1 MCFDELIGHS
11 PDIYFTVWSDSMAAQ
26 HNKRPHVAEFPD
38 AESSTDPDQKI
49 KKLKRR
55 VSIATFDKW
64 KRQFDDQYQTLRWLQ
79 CDKDT
84 TDYTV
89 TVLWCEVCRK
99 YSDQIRTMRN
109 FSSAWVNGSANQ
121 RNSNIVDHAK
131 SEQHAAAMARMRAD
145 AGEPPDEEKVVFVVE
160 NAAFL
165 ASFPVMDGKETEKM
179 KRKFQIC
186 YMMAREGLPFNKYV
200 PLHNLQELHGV
211 DLGPSYKTNNSAQV
225 FTNYIAKSQR
235 RSFQSIFVEKHF
247 FSFMF
252 HRSTSAASK
261 GSAIVLL
268 HCLMKNDLTKEINCC
283 CRYLNVVNLTN
294 KYESEMTTCLGVS
307 LGRLGVNVLSKDG
320 TLNAMTQPTLVGGS
334 SDRANDEDDQ
344 SMKAEMQSTFPW
356 LFWSWSFAH
365 QLELACKSSF
375 TSSLYEEMNDLLI
388 HLYSLCNKSPQK
400 THQLLPIVED
410 LKEVFY
416 FPETEDPVPVHNQG
430 TRWVNHKRKVL
441 QRIVD
446 RFGVYCT
453 HLHSMTNDPSLEA
466 TDQAKLKSFHQRWAQ
481 GKFLVG
487 CAMYIDVLKAPSLLS
502 LSLQDSETDLIS
514 GIKLILKATQ
524 TLHSLK
530 ETNVQEWPAI
540 MTILAAI
547 TEKGNSKSYQSVIL
561 ADLTNTMIS
570 QYSAMAQADLRALDG
585 KLKDW
590 LVWSDT
596 KLLDSILSFLDTRC
610 WTTLTVNTTSSI
622 INDNTAVNGGHC
634 NGETTAKC
642 KSDYNKKVTEIKSA
656 VAYIVGIFRE
666 PLEAKGADLCSI
678 NDELEEMFSFCTN
691 YVDVLA
697 EDYKKIW
704 YKLFSA
710 HDSQKW
716 CNVLLIS
723 ELLFSLP
730 FANSKVEQAL
740 LTLNLIKTECH
751 PALTDTVLN
760 DLMEIKVEGL
770 PTNCFDANNAVQLW
784 WTNCAQKPIED
795 SNNCNQNNSSD
806 SNNSTD
812 LSLSD
817 WDEGT
822 SEAVDKQ

>member
-1 MCFDELIGHS
+1 
-11 PDIYFTVWSDSMAAQ
+11 MAAQ
-26 HNKRPHVAEFPD
+26 HNKRPHVAAESPD

-84 TDYTV
+84 SDYTV

-145 AGEPPDEEKVVFVVE
+145 AGESPDEEKVVFVVE

-165 ASFPVMDGKETEKM
+165 ASFPVLDATETEKM

-186 YMMAREGLPFNKYV
+186 YMMAREGLPFHKYV

-211 DLGPSYKTNNSAQV
+211 DLGPSYKTNDSAQV
-225 FTNYIAKSQR
+225 FTSYIAKSLRQ
-235 RSFQSIFVEKHF
+235 SFQSIFVEKHF

-252 HRSTSAASK
+252 HRSASK

-268 HCLMKNDLTKEINCC
+268 HCLIKNDLAKEINCC

-294 KYESEMTTCLGVS
+294 TYESEMVTCLRVS

-320 TLNAMTQPTLVGGS
+320 TLNAVNQPTLVGGS

-344 SMKAEMQSTFPW
+344 GLLVEMQSTFPW
-356 LFWSWSFAH
+356 LFWSWSFPH
-365 QLELACKSSF
+365 QLESACKSSF
-375 TSSLYEEMNDLLI
+375 TSSLYEEINDLLI
-388 HLYSLCNKSPQK
+388 HLFSLCNKSPQK
-400 THQLLPIVED
+400 TYQLLPIVED
-410 LKEVFY
+410 LKEVFH
-416 FPETEDPVPVHNQG
+416 FPETGDPVPVHDQG
-430 TRWVNHKRKVL
+430 TRWVNHKRKAL

-453 HLHSMTNDPSLEA
+453 HLHSMTNDASLEA

-481 GKFLVG
+481 GKILIG

-514 GIKLILKATQ
+514 GIKHILKATQ
-524 TLHSLK
+524 MLHSLRG
-530 ETNVQEWPAI
+530 TDVQEWPAVT
-540 MTILAAI
+540 TILAGI
-547 TEKGNSKSYQSVIL
+547 TEKGDSKSYQDVVL
-561 ADLTNTMIS
+561 ADLTNTMVS
-570 QYSAMAQADLRALDG
+570 QCCAMAQADLLALDG

-590 LVWSDT
+590 LVWSDA

-610 WTTLTVNTTSSI
+610 WTTVTMNTTSGTT
-622 INDNTAVNGGHC
+622 NDNTTVNGDHC
-634 NGETTAKC
+634 NGEVAAKS

-656 VAYIVGIFRE
+656 VAYIVGVFRE

-740 LTLNLIKTECH
+740 STLNLIEAEYH
-751 PALTDTVLN
+751 PALTSTVLN
-760 DLMEIKVEGL
+760 DLMEINVEGP
-770 PTNCFDANNAVQLW
+770 PTDCFSANNAVQLW
-784 WTNCAQKPIED
+784 WTNCAQKPMED
-795 SNNCNQNNSSD
+795 ANNINNNSNQSNCNG

-817 WDEGT
+817 WDGGT